1 MDSNETSPREWL
13 YLTTPIYYVNDIPH
27 IGHAYTTIACDVVAR
42 TARMS
47 GRPVFF
53 LTGTDEHGQKV
64 WQSAQKLNLSP
75 KIYVDRIMPRF
86 RDLWKTF
93 RISNDDFIRTTE
105 DRHVLGVQEAL
116 NRLWKQ
122 GDIYEGPYE
131 GWYCMFDER
140 FWTGKDVTDGLCPD
154 CKRPVEQVR
163 ETNYFFRMSRYQDWL
178 VNWYREH
185 PDAIRPE
192 SRYNEIMGFL
202 EKPLED
208 LCISRPVSRMPW
220 GIPIPF
226 AKDYVTYVWF
236 DALLNYITVP
246 LSLSGGADNLKR
258 LWPATHVVGKDILTT
273 HAVYWPTILHALAL
287 PPPRLIFAH
296 GWWTVNGEKMS
307 KSRGNAVDPVA
318 YAERYGPDILRYF
331 LMREGQFGQD
341 ADFSDSQLIQRI
353 NADLANDLGNL
364 LSRVVAMANR
374 YGDNG
379 VFRKPEGY
387 TPSAELQQAARE
399 LLPEVPRLTLRFEF
413 NKALIAL
420 WGFVSILNR
429 YVDNRA
435 PWILAK
441 DPGQKHQLDCVL
453 ADLLEGVRLTAV
465 YLAPFMPQTAIRM
478 IEALKSTESLT
489 GLSYQTDGI
498 WGRLPETLALE
509 PLSPLFE
516 KRNPDGTVQKEPR
529 PARQDSSGR
538 KGGDPQTSPSGQS
551 AEPGLPPAVSG
562 TPEVRPGK
570 QEIDLE
576 EFQKIEL
583 TPATVLSA
591 EPVPKSKKLLK
602 LTVDIGREKRT
613 VVAGIAGSYSPDE
626 LIGKTILVLANLKP
640 AKLMGVESQGMVL
653 AAQTES
659 GVSLITF
666 DRPLNP
672 GSEIR

>member
-1 MDSNETSPREWL
+1 MDLNETSPREWL

-42 TARMS
+42 TARMT
-47 GRPVFF
+47 GKPVFF

-64 WQSAQKLNLSP
+64 WQSAQKFNLSP

-86 RDLWKTF
+86 RDLWKSF
-93 RISNDDFIRTTE
+93 RISNDDFVRTTE
-105 DRHVLGVQEAL
+105 DRHILGVQDAL
-116 NRLWKQ
+116 DRLWKK

-140 FWTGKDVTDGLCPD
+140 FWTQKDVPDGLCPD

-185 PDAIRPE
+185 PESIRPE

-226 AKDYVTYVWF
+226 AKEYVTYVWF

-246 LSLSGGADNLKR
+246 LSSPGGAENLKR
-258 LWPATHVVGKDILTT
+258 LWPATHVIGKDILTT
-273 HAVYWPTILHALAL
+273 HAVYWPTILHALDL
-287 PPPRLIFAH
+287 EPPRLIFAH

-307 KSRGNAVDPVA
+307 KSRGNAVDPVV
-318 YAERYGPDILRYF
+318 YAERYGSDILRYF

-341 ADFSDSQLIQRI
+341 ADFSDSALVQRI

-374 YGDNG
+374 YGEAG
-379 VFRKPEGY
+379 VFRIPEDY
-387 TPSAELQQAARE
+387 TPSPELLQAARE
-399 LLPEVPRLTLRFEF
+399 MLPEVPRLALRFEF
-413 NKALIAL
+413 HKALGVL
-420 WGFVSILNR
+420 WNFISLLNR
-429 YVDNRA
+429 YVDSRA
-435 PWILAK
+435 PWVLAK
-441 DPGQKHQLDCVL
+441 DPERKNELDSVL
-453 ADLLEGVRLTAV
+453 SDLLEGVRITAV
-465 YLAPFMPQTAIRM
+465 YLAPFMPQTAIR
-478 IEALKSTESLT
+478 IFESLKSTESLT
-489 GLSYQTDGI
+489 GLSYQTDGV
-498 WGRLPETLALE
+498 WGRLPKTLALE
-509 PLSPLFE
+509 PVSPLFE
-516 KRNPDGTVQKEPR
+516 KRNPDGSVQKEPR
-529 PARQDSSGR
+529 PSRQEPPEKSG
-538 KGGDPQTSPSGQS
+538 
-551 AEPGLPPAVSG
+551 G
-562 TPEVRPGK
+562 TPVLASPGDAPSTDPENPGQVQPEARPAK
-570 QEIDLE
+570 PEIDLE
-576 EFQKIEL
+576 AFQKVEL
-583 TPATVLSA
+583 TPARVLAA

-613 VVAGIAGSYSPDE
+613 VVAGIAGSYTPEE
-626 LIGKTILVLANLKP
+626 LVGKTILVLANLKP

-653 AAQTES
+653 AAQTEG

-666 DRPLNP
+666 DRDLDP